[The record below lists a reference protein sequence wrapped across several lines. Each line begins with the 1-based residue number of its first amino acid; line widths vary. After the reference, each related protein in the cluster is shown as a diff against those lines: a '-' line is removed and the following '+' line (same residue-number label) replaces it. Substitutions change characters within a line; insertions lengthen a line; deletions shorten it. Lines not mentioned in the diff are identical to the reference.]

1 MPLILPGNVAS
12 ATAPT
17 TYEIANSCRFDG
29 SSSFLAFTLGSETN
43 RDKWTWSCWFKR
55 SKISTTSVLHHIY
68 IDGDN
73 HNFFKFDSSDALNYN
88 NETGASVTGKLFT
101 NALYRDVSAWYHA
114 MIVYDSA
121 NATAG
126 NRMRMYVNGTEVTSF
141 ETDTQPSSGQDSF
154 FYNTKVINIGRDQ
167 RGTSGFWDGYMAE
180 IIYCD
185 GQAYG
190 PDKFGEFNSDSPR
203 IWQPIDPAKQSL
215 TFGNNGCW
223 LDFEDSSAMGNDVSG
238 NNNDWSV
245 TGIAATDQ
253 TTDSPTNNFC
263 TLNALDSFYRATW
276 GGYSEGN
283 TKATTSSTGGDY
295 AYATTTIGLT
305 AGKWYWE
312 QKIVQNASN
321 YDWAGVTGQIPI
333 NDTDY
338 VGKPATGYG
347 YLSDGKKWNN
357 NTEASYG
364 DTFTDDDI
372 ISVALDLDN
381 LKIYF
386 AKNGTWQ
393 NSGDP
398 TTGATGTGA
407 AYTVTAVAST
417 PAGAYFP
424 TCGDYAGGA
433 GVYAMN
439 FGNPSYA
446 NSSDAADANGYGK
459 FEYAPP
465 SGYLAICTK
474 NLGSDGG

>member
-12 ATAPT
+12 ATAAVG
-17 TYEIANSCRFDG
+17 YSIDNSCRFDG

-55 SKISTTSVLHHIY
+55 SKISTTSVLHHVY

-73 HNFFKFDSSDALNYN
+73 HNFFKFDSSDALNFN

-101 NALYRDVSAWYHA
+101 NALYRDISAWYHA

-154 FYNTKVINIGRDQ
+154 FYNTKVVNIGRDQ

-190 PDKFGEFNSDSPR
+190 PDKFGEFDSDSPT
-203 IWQPIDPAKQSL
+203 IWKPIDPAEQSL
-215 TFGNNGCW
+215 TFGNNGFW

-245 TGIAATDQ
+245 TGIAAVDQATD
-253 TTDSPTNNFC
+253 TPTNNFC
-263 TLNALDSFYRATW
+263 TWNPLFANT
-276 GGYSEGN
+276 GYWSGETGTPTFAEGN
-283 TKATTSSTGGDY
+283 CSQAGNPYSTMGTMATTVMPFYYEMNITANIGDAMLGVMGSTPVGGVSRGFDDTSCY
-295 AYATTTIGLT
+295 GAYV
-305 AGKWYWE
+305 YSDNN
-312 QKIVQNASN
+312 QKIV
-321 YDWAGVTGQIPI
+321 AGSRSTWTSG
-333 NDTDY
+333 
-338 VGKPATGYG
+338 
-347 YLSDGKKWNN
+347 L
-357 NTEASYG
+357 
-364 DTFTDDDI
+364 
-372 ISVALDLDN
+372 
-381 LKIYF
+381 
-386 AKNGTWQ
+386 NGT
-393 NSGDP
+393 GTYMAAVDP
-398 TTGATGTGA
+398 TNNKMWIGKDGSWDGNPASGTGNLLA
-407 AYTVTAVAST
+407 PSANYEYTPWSNNLATST
-417 PAGAYFP
+417 SL
-424 TCGDYAGGA
+424 
-433 GVYAMN
+433 VN
-439 FGNPSYA
+439 FGGCSA
-446 NSSDAADANGYGK
+446 FTVSSGNADGNGYGN

-465 SGYLAICTK
+465 SGFLALCTK